1 MQMTESAVDE
11 IENQQLEFG
20 KNFDYVQREPPSHR
34 YSGKTFWL
42 IGRQTKDDLQEIET
56 SVP

>member
-1 MQMTESAVDE
+1 MTETAVNE
-11 IENQQLEFG
+11 IENKQLEFG

-42 IGRQTKDDLQEIET
+42 SGRQTKDDLQEVET
-56 SVP
+56 SAP